1 MGEAAGYQGE
11 ERQAG
16 IRGCKYISVLKKTL
30 SCADLISAKTYIIAG
45 PLLTGNHN
53 VILNEALSLLS

>member
-1 MGEAAGYQGE
+1 MKQQDTREKK
-11 ERQAG
+11 RQAG
-16 IRGCKYISVLKKTL
+16 IEGANTFLYLKNPFL
-30 SCADLISAKTYIIAG
+30 ADLISAKTYIIAG